1 MLRPRRAW
9 RDLHTTSVVTGAF
22 ESFAYRCLPRP
33 YWAASLK
40 NGEAG
45 VIQTI
50 NRRRGKPPKD
60 GRSQD
65 GTGARPNPSA
75 QTALLTNA
83 KGGRPPP
90 LRIRGEAGAVP
101 AWNRKKPTR
110 RMAIGKAGEKAHR
123 AIHAA

>member
-1 MLRPRRAW
+1 MPCCAREEHGAICTQRLLSREPLKVLRI
-9 RDLHTTSVVTGAF
+9 GACQD
-22 ESFAYRCLPRP
+22 RIGRP
-33 YWAASLK
+33 ASK
-40 NGEAG
+40 
-45 VIQTI
+45 
-50 NRRRGKPPKD
+50 RGKPRED